1 MPPPA
6 TGIATRSSTAS
17 ASASD
22 AGTGIAI
29 PACPAVLTDLR
40 AEIAGNNP
48 DAGKVARLVGA
59 DVALSVAVLRA
70 VNSPVYGLSRKV
82 ESIVQA
88 VSLLGL
94 NRLSSLVMNVLIRQT
109 LSFKGFDLDRFWDIS
124 AQRARAMVSLSKIHK
139 RIDADSAQSAGLLCD
154 IGIPL
159 MMQRFPDYGDTMKL
173 ANDFNVGI
181 SLLLKQ
187 FPQYA
192 GLIRPQGDSRQKPVT
207 VIEFERH
214 CIEHAKIGAMM
225 AHTWALSDT
234 LCRTIRHHHDQGA
247 LIDPAIPEAVRR
259 LIAILMVAE
268 FTIQRF
274 GGVVSTCEWDSC
286 EESVYAALMW
296 SEQDMVDWTDD
307 FSAAI
312 SAEAA

>member
-1 MPPPA
+1 M
-6 TGIATRSSTAS
+6 
-17 ASASD
+17 
-22 AGTGIAI
+22 
-29 PACPAVLTDLR
+29 LTDLR

-286 EESVYAALMW
+286 AESVYAALMW